1 MNVHTILGANG
12 TISNELVPV
21 LLSNN
26 EKVRLVSRT
35 PQPVEGVETFAAD
48 VTRYDDV
55 LKAVQGSFVVYL
67 LVGLEY
73 KIKVWRESW
82 PKIMTNVINACKAT
96 NCKLIFFD
104 NVYMYGKVDGKMT
117 EETPYNPCSK
127 KGEVR
132 AAIATQLLNEVKQGK
147 LMALIARAP
156 DFYGPSANKTS
167 FANIL
172 IFEKLKDRKKAQW
185 FINANVPH
193 SFTYTPDA
201 GKALYKLATSDE
213 AFNQTWHLPTAAN
226 PLTGKEFIEQA
237 AKAMNVPF
245 GISVLPKWMLK
256 LAGLFVSVVKES
268 NEMTYQNEYSYV
280 FDSSKY
286 EKAFNFQPTSYEEG
300 IRKTAQWYLNKE

>member
-73 KIKVWRESW
+73 KVKVWRESW

-117 EETPYNPCSK
+117 EGTPYNPCSK

-147 LMALIARAP
+147 LRGLIARAA

-172 IFEKLKDRKKAQW
+172 IFEKLEDRKKAQW

-300 IRKTAQWYLNKE
+300 IRKTAEWYLNKE